1 MDEIQRNIIKRGK
14 RNPIFRRYHAKNEK
28 EAIATW
34 RLDLD
39 RILHLFNVCSVTCV
53 LPLLTCRFQAELVI
67 STYPTRS
74 DIRHDVTNAHATV
87 SSAYHDIPNTESI
100 VPNIRS
106 DVLNTQPIV
115 SDVQSD
121 VANARATA
129 FNVHR
134 DKLKNREDVYS
145 QTQGVSIV
153 HTLIITERPLTIA

>member
-1 MDEIQRNIIKRGK
+1 MDEIQRNIINRGK
-14 RNPIFRRYHAKNEK
+14 LNPVFRRYHAKDEK

-74 DIRHDVTNAHATV
+74 DIRHDVTNAHATG
-87 SSAYHDIPNTESI
+87 SCAYHDIPNTEGI

-106 DVLNTQPIV
+106 GVLNTQPIV
-115 SDVQSD
+115 SNVQSD
-121 VANARATA
+121 VANAHATA
-129 FNVHR
+129 FGAHG
-134 DKLKNREDVYS
+134 DKLKSREDTHG
-145 QTQGVSIV
+145 QVSIV
-153 HTLIITERPLTIA
+153 HTPIITEWPLTTA